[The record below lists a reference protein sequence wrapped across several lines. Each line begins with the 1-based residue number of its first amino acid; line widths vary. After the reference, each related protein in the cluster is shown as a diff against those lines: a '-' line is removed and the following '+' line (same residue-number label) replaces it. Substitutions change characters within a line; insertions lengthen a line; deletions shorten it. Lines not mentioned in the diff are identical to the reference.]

1 MPGAPILRAM
11 IRITVSVAAYTALA
25 TAFPSGLGV
34 QQERAPN
41 GDYYVWLDRR
51 FVDRLRAMR
60 EFLCVARRHAS

>member
-1 MPGAPILRAM
+1 M
-11 IRITVSVAAYTALA
+11 IRITVSVAAYAALA

-34 QQERAPN
+34 KQERAPN

-60 EFLCVARRHAS
+60 EPGESYSDVIRRLATSNS